1 MSFWWLVLL
10 TVMNHVSYKGV
21 KVLVTLDALHLNASP
36 FVVGLLFALFSLLP
50 AGLAV
55 FAGRVSDR
63 YGPRVPMLVGSAGL
77 AAGLLLC
84 FLVPGLATL
93 YVAVLLIG
101 GCYIFYTV
109 AGQHLVGAWGDAA
122 SRTRHF
128 SLYSMGNGLTALIG
142 PPLAGV
148 SIDAVGYTHTYLVLA
163 ALPLFPVAFLL
174 YAGRRLP
181 RPQVAPVAGPRPR
194 SLDLLGR
201 PALVRALLVSGIIE
215 TGMELFNFYM
225 PLYGH
230 SIDLSATRI
239 GIVIGAFGGAMLLS
253 RALLP
258 YWTRRAREEKV
269 LAFTLALA
277 AVTLL
282 GFPFVHEFA
291 LLVALSAAFGLG
303 LGCCTPLAMVLT
315 YSRAPEGRAGE
326 AMGLR
331 QTFNK
336 LTEIFVPVV
345 FGSIGSA
352 FGLGPAFYLTAALLG
367 GGAVMMHGEARSAA
381 AR

>member
-10 TVMNHVSYKGV
+10 TVMNHVSFKGV
-21 KVLVTLDALHLNASP
+21 KVLVTLDALHLGAQP
-36 FVVGLLFALFSLLP
+36 FAVGLLFAAFSLLP

-63 YGPRVPMLVGSAGL
+63 YGPRGPMLLGSGGL

-84 FLVPGLATL
+84 FLLPGLVTL
-93 YVAVLLIG
+93 YVAVLVIG

-128 SLYSMGNGLTALIG
+128 SYYAMGNSLTALIG
-142 PPLAGV
+142 PPLAGI
-148 SIDAVGYTHTYLVLA
+148 SIDTVGYTYTYLVLA
-163 ALPLFPVAFLL
+163 ALPLFPVAFLF

-181 RPQVAPVAGPRPR
+181 RPKVAPVAGPRPH
-194 SLDLLGR
+194 SLELLTR
-201 PALVRALLVSGIIE
+201 PALVRALVVSGIIE

-230 SIDLSATRI
+230 SIGLSATRI
-239 GIVIGAFGGAMLLS
+239 GVVIGAFGGAMLLS

-258 YWTRRAREEKV
+258 YWTRRAGEERV
-269 LAFTLALA
+269 LAVTLMLG

-282 GFPFVHEFA
+282 GFPFVREFGV
-291 LLVALSAAFGLG
+291 LIALSIAFGLG
-303 LGCCTPLAMVLT
+303 LGCCTPLAMMLT
-315 YSRAPEGRAGE
+315 YSRAPEGRTGE

-367 GGAVMMHGEARSAA
+367 GGAFMMRGEARSAA

>member
-10 TVMNHVSYKGV
+10 TVMNHVSFKGV
-21 KVLVTLDALHLNASP
+21 KVLVTLDALHLGAQP
-36 FVVGLLFALFSLLP
+36 FAVGLLFALFSLLP

-63 YGPRVPMLVGSAGL
+63 YGPRGPMLVGSAGL
-77 AAGLLLC
+77 AGGLLLC
-84 FLVPGLATL
+84 FLLPGMVTL

-109 AGQHLVGAWGDAA
+109 AGQHLVGAWGDVA

-128 SLYSMGNGLTALIG
+128 SLYSMGNSVTALVG
-142 PPLAGV
+142 PPLAGF
-148 SIDAVGYTHTYLVLA
+148 SIDAVGYTNTYLVLA
-163 ALPLFPVAFLL
+163 VLPLFPVAFLF

-181 RPQVAPVAGPRPR
+181 RPQVATPAGPRPS

-201 PALVRALLVSGIIE
+201 PALVRALVVSGIIE

-230 SIDLSATRI
+230 AIGLTPTRI
-239 GIVIGAFGGAMLLS
+239 GIVIGTFGGAMLVA

-258 YWTRRAREEKV
+258 ALARRMGEERV
-269 LAFTLALA
+269 LAFTLMLGAI
-277 AVTLL
+277 TLL
-282 GFPFVHEFA
+282 GFPFVHEFGV
-291 LLVALSAAFGLG
+291 LVALSVAFGLG
-303 LGCCTPLAMVLT
+303 LGCCTPLAMMLT

-336 LTEIFVPVV
+336 VTEIFVPVV
-345 FGSIGSA
+345 FGSLGSA
-352 FGLGPAFYLTAALLG
+352 FGLGPAFWLTSALLG
-367 GGAVMMHGEARSAA
+367 GGAFMMRGEARRASA
-381 AR
+381 R

>member
-10 TVMNHVSYKGV
+10 TVMNHVSFKGV
-21 KVLVTLDALHLNASP
+21 KVLVTLDALQLGAQP
-36 FVVGLLFALFSLLP
+36 FAVGLLFALFSLLP

-63 YGPRVPMLVGSAGL
+63 YGPRGPMLVGSAGL
-77 AAGLLLC
+77 AGGLLLC
-84 FLVPGLATL
+84 FLLPGLATL

-122 SRTRHF
+122 SRTKHF
-128 SLYSMGNGLTALIG
+128 SYYSMGNSLTALVG
-142 PPLAGV
+142 PPLAGI
-148 SIDAVGYTHTYLVLA
+148 SIDAVGYTQTYLVLA

-181 RPQVAPVAGPRPR
+181 RPRYTPTAGPRPG
-194 SLDLLGR
+194 SLELLGR
-201 PALVRALLVSGIIE
+201 PALVRALVISGVIE

-230 SIDLSATRI
+230 AIGLTPTRI

-258 YWTRRAREEKV
+258 YWTRRAGEEKV
-269 LAFTLALA
+269 LAFTLALG

-282 GFPFVHEFA
+282 GFPFVREFGV
-291 LLVALSAAFGLG
+291 LVTLSVAFGLG
-303 LGCCTPLAMVLT
+303 LGCCTPLAMMLT
-315 YSRAPEGRAGE
+315 YSRAPEGRTGE

-336 LTEIFVPVV
+336 ITEIFVPVV

-352 FGLGPAFYLTAALLG
+352 FGLGPAFWMTSALLG
-367 GGAVMMHGEARSAA
+367 GGALMMRGEARRAPP
-381 AR
+381 R